1 MKPTLT
7 CLISALAISISATL
21 PAVHAQ
27 DGDKQWYRGNTHTH
41 TLWSDG
47 NDFPEMVVAWY
58 ADQGYDFIALSDHD
72 ILATKEKWVS
82 ESFIKKR
89 QRAIG
94 PSAIEKYRKHF
105 VDQADWIETRD
116 GEKNK
121 ADTEYRLK
129 RISEYRE
136 LFEKPGEFLVVQAEE
151 VSNSSKGRPLHMG
164 VVNIPGKEPIPS
176 IKSDEE
182 IPTIMRRTLQAA
194 ADIEAK
200 TGTPIL
206 THLNHP
212 NFRWAVRAEDF
223 AHVVEEKFFEV
234 YNGHPGINHLGRDGT
249 PGDQEIW
256 DIVNTIR
263 VAELDSPPIYGI
275 ASDDSHTYHG
285 GDVRPGRGWVM
296 VHADKLEGDAL
307 VLAMR
312 AGDFY
317 ASSGV
322 SVESIDYD
330 KATRK
335 LTLKI
340 AADGDAKFTT
350 VLNGTR
356 KGYDAAAADGKTG
369 IGEVF
374 ETATG
379 SEVVLT
385 VPADA
390 LYARA
395 TITSDQRHRDPSYQG
410 QKKQAW
416 IQPVGWQ

>member
-7 CLISALAISISATL
+7 CLLATIVISTALS
-21 PAVHAQ
+21 PASAQ
-27 DGDKQWYRGNTHTH
+27 DGDKKWYKGNTHTH
-41 TLWSDG
+41 SLWSDG
-47 NDFPEMVVAWY
+47 NDFPEMIVAWY
-58 ADQGYDFIALSDHD
+58 AERDYDFIALTDHD
-72 ILATKEKWVS
+72 ILATEEKWVA

-94 PSAIEKYRKHF
+94 TGAIPKYRKHF
-105 VDQADWIETRD
+105 ADKPDWIETREGAKD
-116 GEKNK
+116 K

-129 RISEYRE
+129 RIDEYRK

-151 VSNSSKGRPLHMG
+151 VSNMAGGKPVHM
-164 VVNIPGKEPIPS
+164 NAFNMPGTTPIAPV
-176 IKSDEE
+176 KNDDDVQ
-182 IPTIMRRTLQAA
+182 TVMRKTLQSVAA
-194 ADIEAK
+194 LEEK

-212 NFRWAVRAEDF
+212 NFQWAVTAEEL
-223 AHVVEEKFFEV
+223 AHVVEEKYFEV
-234 YNGHPGINHLGRDGT
+234 YNGHPGINHLGRDET
-249 PGDQEIW
+249 PGDEKIW

-263 VAELDSPPIYGI
+263 IAELDSAPIYGV
-275 ASDDSHTYHG
+275 ATDDSHTYHG

-296 VHADKLEGDAL
+296 VHTDKLEGDAL

-322 SVESIDYD
+322 SLESIAYD

-350 VLNGTR
+350 ELIGTR

-379 SEVVLT
+379 TEVVLT

-395 TITSDQRHRDPSYQG
+395 TVTSDQRHDDPSFEE

-416 IQPVGWQ
+416 IQPVGWK